1 MWSRLSPPCRFV
13 CNIIANTLAGP
24 GLGEDFRGVLRHLDV
39 HNTAPRQPDSFNI
52 CDSLL
57 LLLNM
62 AKIPYHLLKTLA
74 RLETDLPG
82 DVQQLLA
89 GSDSVEKMEAKLY
102 DVLGLLSNGLV
113 PFHQVLKVKC
123 WNCLAS
129 CKQFGNKWSI
139 II

>member
-1 MWSRLSPPCRFV
+1 MWSRLSPTCRFV
-13 CNIIANTLAGP
+13 CNIIANFLGGP
-24 GLGEDFRGVLRHLDV
+24 GLGEDFRGVLGNLAV

-52 CDSLL
+52 CDTLL

-62 AKIPYHLLKTLA
+62 ACIPYYLLKTLA
-74 RLETDLPG
+74 RLQTDLSVE
-82 DVQQLLA
+82 VQQLLA
-89 GSDSVEKMEAKLY
+89 GADSVEKMEAKVAE
-102 DVLGLLSNGLV
+102 VLGLLSNGLV

-123 WNCLAS
+123 WNYIAS